1 MLSVLMT
8 EIKTIDGGQKEAL
21 LKGANI
27 NKNDFF
33 GLYNQQKMLKLWR
46 QKYFKR
52 KQ

>member
-1 MLSVLMT
+1 MT

-21 LKGANI
+21 LKEANI
-27 NKNDFF
+27 NKNDFLMF
-33 GLYNQQKMLKLWR
+33 SRLYNQQKMLKLWR